1 MEKPLIML
9 VDDTPVNLQILHK
22 LLGAH
27 GYPTAEFLSGELAW
41 QALKTSTPDLIL
53 LDVNMPGMN
62 GYELCGRIKNQD
74 NLKDIPV
81 IFLSGMNE
89 IVDKL
94 NAFHSG
100 GIDYI
105 TKPFQG
111 EEVLIRVKTHLKI
124 QQQQRQLK
132 ENFIAL
138 QKLEQSLEESLE
150 TLKRD
155 EEAGRLVQFKLLPKN
170 GAVFSDYTFTH
181 FLKPSM
187 YMSGDFLDYF
197 ELDEKYAVFYFADV
211 SGHGAASAFIT
222 FLMKSFIGS
231 FRTNYLKKIDRV
243 VIDPAELLSRFNQSL
258 IEENLDK
265 FITLFFGVLDKSGN
279 KLIFANGGHFPMPFL
294 SSPGNSRRIIQ
305 KSIPVGLFENSVY
318 SNLVIDLPEE
328 FSFMIFSDGALEI
341 LPEENVVRQL
351 ELLEELNRT
360 ANGDIS
366 NVVRSLKLDSL
377 ESLLDDVTM
386 MLITR
391 RRQT

>member
-27 GYPTAEFLSGELAW
+27 GYQTAEFLSGELAW

-132 ENFIAL
+132 ENFVAL

-231 FRTNYLKKIDRV
+231 FRVSTCFCAVRYADLERISFSC
-243 VIDPAELLSRFNQSL
+243 AMLLS
-258 IEENLDK
+258 
-265 FITLFFGVLDKSGN
+265 
-279 KLIFANGGHFPMPFL
+279 
-294 SSPGNSRRIIQ
+294 
-305 KSIPVGLFENSVY
+305 
-318 SNLVIDLPEE
+318 
-328 FSFMIFSDGALEI
+328 
-341 LPEENVVRQL
+341 
-351 ELLEELNRT
+351 
-360 ANGDIS
+360 
-366 NVVRSLKLDSL
+366 
-377 ESLLDDVTM
+377 
-386 MLITR
+386 
-391 RRQT
+391 

>member
-1 MEKPLIML
+1 MEKPRIMI
-9 VDDTPVNLQILHK
+9 VDDTPVNLEILHK
-22 LLGAH
+22 LLSAH
-27 GYPTAEFLSGELAW
+27 GYQTAMFMSGELAW
-41 QALKTSTPDLIL
+41 QELGTSVPDLIL
-53 LDVNMPGMN
+53 LDICMPGMN
-62 GYELCGRIKNQD
+62 GYELCGRIKNRD
-74 NLKDIPV
+74 ELKDVPV

-89 IVDKL
+89 VVDKL
-94 NAFHSG
+94 NAFHTG
-100 GIDYI
+100 GVDYI

-124 QQQQRQLK
+124 QQQQRELK
-132 ENFIAL
+132 ENLAAL
-138 QKLEQSLEESLE
+138 QKLERSLEESLE
-150 TLKRD
+150 TLKKD
-155 EEAGRLVQFKLLPKN
+155 EEAGRIVQFKLLPKSDVML
-170 GAVFSDYTFTH
+170 GGYEFSH

-231 FRTNYLKKIDRV
+231 FRTSYLKKIDRV
-243 VIDPAELLSRFNQSL
+243 VIDPAEILGRFNQSL

-265 FITLFFGVLDKSGN
+265 FIALFFGVLDKTEN

-294 SSPGNSRRIIQ
+294 SSPEGSRRIIQ

-328 FSFMIFSDGALEI
+328 FSFMIFSDGVLEI
-341 LPEENVVRQL
+341 LPEDNIVKQL
-351 ELLEELNRT
+351 EFLEELT
-360 ANGDIS
+360 GTVNGDIN
-366 NVVRSLKLDSL
+366 NVIRRLEPAMP
-377 ESLLDDVTM
+377 ESLLDDITV

-391 RRQT
+391 RRTT

>member
-1 MEKPLIML
+1 M
-9 VDDTPVNLQILHK
+9 
-22 LLGAH
+22 
-27 GYPTAEFLSGELAW
+27 
-41 QALKTSTPDLIL
+41 
-53 LDVNMPGMN
+53 
-62 GYELCGRIKNQD
+62 
-74 NLKDIPV
+74 
-81 IFLSGMNE
+81 
-89 IVDKL
+89 
-94 NAFHSG
+94 
-100 GIDYI
+100 
-105 TKPFQG
+105 
-111 EEVLIRVKTHLKI
+111 
-124 QQQQRQLK
+124 
-132 ENFIAL
+132 
-138 QKLEQSLEESLE
+138 
-150 TLKRD
+150 
-155 EEAGRLVQFKLLPKN
+155 
-170 GAVFSDYTFTH
+170 
-181 FLKPSM
+181 
-187 YMSGDFLDYF
+187 
-197 ELDEKYAVFYFADV
+197 
-211 SGHGAASAFIT
+211 
-222 FLMKSFIGS
+222 
-231 FRTNYLKKIDRV
+231 

>member
-27 GYPTAEFLSGELAW
+27 GYQTAEFLSGELAW

-62 GYELCGRIKNQD
+62 GYELCGRIKNHD
-74 NLKDIPV
+74 DLKDIPV

-89 IVDKL
+89 IMDKL

-132 ENFIAL
+132 ENFVAL
-138 QKLEQSLEESLE
+138 QKLERSLEESLE

-170 GAVFSDYTFTH
+170 GVNFSGYEFSH

-197 ELDEKYAVFYFADV
+197 DLDDKYAVFYFADV

-243 VIDPAELLSRFNQSL
+243 VIDPAELLGRFNQSL

-265 FITLFFGVLDKSGN
+265 FITLFFGVLDKCGN

-341 LPEENVVRQL
+341 LPEENIVKQL

-360 ANGDIS
+360 ANGDIN
-366 NVVRSLKLDSL
+366 NVVRSLKLDTL

-391 RRQT
+391 RRTT